1 MQTRSVTRNNNA
13 NNNLGS
19 FTSFIV
25 ESSNN
30 LNGIVDKIDK
40 VKLIKK
46 VYTETDRQLC
56 DILPVMKKQNPGATK
71 RFLEILE
78 DRLTCN
84 LLEISSLLLDTK
96 YRANRQL
103 LLETGRLSISI
114 GEKIEQLK

>member
-1 MQTRSVTRNNNA
+1 
-13 NNNLGS
+13 
-19 FTSFIV
+19 
-25 ESSNN
+25 
-30 LNGIVDKIDK
+30 
-40 VKLIKK
+40 
-46 VYTETDRQLC
+46 
-56 DILPVMKKQNPGATK
+56 MKKQNPGATK

-84 LLEISSLLLDTK
+84 LLEISTLLLDTK